1 MAAWHHRRVSD
12 RVRIVVDAPGSVDP
26 SVVELREGEG
36 ILLGRAPD
44 AARAGLDREMPAR
57 MIPSPSVSANHAAV
71 WCEGDE
77 VHVRDLASRNG
88 TWLRVPSLLTVTL
101 PRSDVQ
107 IRLASGVGNAHR
119 TDEPETPRY
128 RTAEEFSAGISTAV
142 REWLERHDF
151 RVRVWVEPAAI
162 DTPVGA
168 IDLRL
173 ITGERVLVQS
183 TGTVDERF
191 HELMAPIARF
201 VAAQNALYAAETET
215 RDDGMILA
223 SPELRAVHRR
233 VVELAKQGVPR
244 VVLLGPS
251 GTGKE
256 RLARAFH
263 RYATNGGPLVTINC
277 ASLGRDRLV
286 ADLFGAE
293 AGAYTGAQRTMVG
306 AVERADG
313 GTLFLDEIGDMPLDV
328 QPQLLRF
335 LDTGEYQRLGAVGLS
350 RTVDVKVVA
359 ATNLDLRQ
367 LVADGRF
374 RADLFYRLGLE
385 VVEVP
390 PLRQRFADVLAYL
403 ESQRLGELSV
413 LDALAPEGLE
423 LLRRHRWD
431 GNFRELV
438 NLVHR
443 LPRDARRSSL
453 DAAAVQRALDAGSL
467 APVREVTVPLPVTT
481 GAWSECLQAALDAYL
496 SQGHT
501 DPATWSDVVV
511 LIEQYLK
518 PHAMVRLAELRD
530 ARGVDDISIGR
541 VAERV
546 KADRGTVLKQLRAY
560 FDSKR

>member
-1 MAAWHHRRVSD
+1 MSD
-12 RVRIVVDAPGSVDP
+12 PVRIVVDAPGSVDP
-26 SVVELREGEG
+26 SVVELRDGEG
-36 ILLGRAPD
+36 VVLGRAPD
-44 AARAGLDREMPAR
+44 AERAGLDRDVAAR
-57 MIPSPSVSANHAAV
+57 MISSQSVSANHAAV
-71 WCEGDE
+71 WREGDE
-77 VHVRDLASRNG
+77 IHVRDLASRNG
-88 TWLRVPSLLTVTL
+88 TWLRIPPQLTVTL

-107 IRLASGVGNAHR
+107 LRLASGVGQTR
-119 TDEPETPRY
+119 KIDEPEAPRY
-128 RTAEEFSAGISTAV
+128 RTAEEFSPGIATAI
-142 REWLERHDF
+142 REWLDRHDMK
-151 RVRVWVEPAAI
+151 VRVWVEVAAKEA
-162 DTPVGA
+162 PLGA

-173 ITGERVLVQS
+173 ITGDRVLVQS

-191 HELMAPIARF
+191 HELIAPIARF

-215 RDDGMILA
+215 RGDGMILA
-223 SPELRAVHRR
+223 SPELRGVHRR
-233 VVELAKQGVPR
+233 IVELAKQGVPR
-244 VVLLGPS
+244 LVLLGPS

-256 RLARAFH
+256 RLARAYH
-263 RYATNGGPLVTINC
+263 RYASPGGPLVTINC

-335 LDTGEYQRLGAVGLS
+335 LDTGEYQRLGAVGVS
-350 RTVDVKVVA
+350 RTVDVKVVC
-359 ATNLDLRQ
+359 ATNLDLRRM
-367 LVADGRF
+367 VAEGRF
-374 RADLFYRLGLE
+374 RADLFFRLGLE
-385 VVEVP
+385 VVEIP
-390 PLRQRFADVLAYL
+390 PLRQRFADALAFL
-403 ESQRLGELSV
+403 ESQLLGEISALAALSP
-413 LDALAPEGLE
+413 DALEM
-423 LLRRHRWD
+423 LRRHRWD

-443 LPRDARRSSL
+443 LPRDAAKGSL
-453 DAAAVQRALDAGSL
+453 DVAAVQRALDAGALVLQRESSPTPAL
-467 APVREVTVPLPVTT
+467 AT
-481 GAWSECLQAALDAYL
+481 GAWSECLQSALDAYL
-496 SQGHT
+496 AQGHT

-560 FDSKR
+560 FESKR